1 MLTLK
6 LTLKAIRAQL
16 PKLFYFC
23 LQWFSVCLRVV
34 YTIKSDFYE
43 MSPLAKVKRQDV
55 PDFGEAAFRSHD
67 VSVNV
72 CHYSWDFF
80 VFFFFFLTFFAHA
93 PKPPYWRL
101 CFHAP
106 LSRRETW
113 LAFPPLVGVSVA
125 GYFKGM
131 VIREFLSSVRFW
143 SHTAGICLGVA
154 YPGGRSD
161 DCIKKQIFPSENSGW
176 PDQVFLLSHIPRV
189 AEEYVKIS
197 FFWRKISVGMNV
209 SEWQRGLRRH
219 FVCVWQTRWYRVCV
233 FIHVPFVCVW
243 FYDDA
248 GGQFKM
254 RIFKRREN
262 KVARGEEIWVL
273 LSLFTESDFS
283 CLLPRCSI
291 WSLACLLLI
300 INYLPI

>member
-1 MLTLK
+1 MLTFK

-23 LQWFSVCLRVV
+23 LQWFSVCLHVV

-43 MSPLAKVKRQDV
+43 MSPLAKVKRQDA
-55 PDFGEAAFRSHD
+55 PDFGEAAFKSHD
-67 VSVNV
+67 ASVNV

-80 VFFFFFLTFFAHA
+80 IFFFFLTFAHE

-106 LSRRETW
+106 LSRWETW

-161 DCIKKQIFPSENSGW
+161 DCIKKQIFPSENSGR
-176 PDQVFLLSHIPRV
+176 PDQVFSLSHIPWV
-189 AEEYVKIS
+189 AKEYVKIS
-197 FFWRKISVGMNV
+197 FFWRKISVGMNL
-209 SEWQRGLRRH
+209 SEWQRGLWQH
-219 FVCVWQTRWYRVCV
+219 FVCVWQSRWYGVHTCAFCMCV
-233 FIHVPFVCVW
+233 VLRRC
-243 FYDDA
+243 

-254 RIFKRREN
+254 CIFKRREM
-262 KVARGEEIWVL
+262 KVARGEEMWVL
-273 LSLFTESDFS
+273 LSLFTRVWFFMSVAM
-283 CLLPRCSI
+283 LLH
-291 WSLACLLLI
+291 LI
-300 INYLPI
+300 TGLFAVNY